1 MAEPSAAKTLSKAE
15 AAKAV
20 KRRVPEI
27 KDGKPTGEEVE
38 RAITVAEVFDFAVV
52 GKEVVV
58 VTVDGQKLRGAL

>member
-20 KRRVPEI
+20 KRLVPEI
-27 KDGKPTGEEVE
+27 KDGQPTGKEVE
-38 RAITVAEVFDFAVV
+38 RAITVTEVFAFAVV
-52 GKEVVV
+52 GEEVVV